1 MLHPRLLVLMRPEGT
16 VQLGWD
22 PDTAT
27 LLCPPRGVDP
37 AGLVDLLRLLDG
49 GRSRGQVTWQ
59 AADLGIAPAHTAQV
73 LAELDA
79 AGLLITDPEPDARST
94 SVRVHG
100 RGPLSDAL
108 STRLRDRGV
117 RVSRSYSQGRRT
129 LVADWK
135 VDLVVLA
142 DDLVVEPRLAQAL
155 VVARLPHLQVRL
167 RDGKGIVGPLVLP
180 GSTSCLRCADLTRCD
195 FDAEWPHLAAQ
206 LLGRVGYADTATVQ
220 ATAAV
225 ALGQLEIV
233 LAGSSHPAQ
242 PAPSVL
248 DATVEVDL
256 ATHTLGVRRWERHE
270 LCDCVDV
277 ATP

>member
-1 MLHPRLLVLMRPEGT
+1 
-16 VQLGWD
+16 
-22 PDTAT
+22 
-27 LLCPPRGVDP
+27 
-37 AGLVDLLRLLDG
+37 
-49 GRSRGQVTWQ
+49 
-59 AADLGIAPAHTAQV
+59 
-73 LAELDA
+73 
-79 AGLLITDPEPDARST
+79 
-94 SVRVHG
+94 
-100 RGPLSDAL
+100 
-108 STRLRDRGV
+108 V
-117 RVSRSYSQGRRT
+117 RVSRSHSQGRRA

-142 DDLVVEPRLAQAL
+142 DDLVVEPRLTQAL
-155 VVARLPHLQVRL
+155 VVARVPHLQVRL

-233 LAGSSHPAQ
+233 LAGSPGA
-242 PAPSVL
+242 APPVL

-256 ATHTLGVRRWERHE
+256 TTHTLGLRRWERHE

>member
-1 MLHPRLLVLMRPEGT
+1 
-16 VQLGWD
+16 
-22 PDTAT
+22 
-27 LLCPPRGVDP
+27 
-37 AGLVDLLRLLDG
+37 
-49 GRSRGQVTWQ
+49 
-59 AADLGIAPAHTAQV
+59 
-73 LAELDA
+73 
-79 AGLLITDPEPDARST
+79 
-94 SVRVHG
+94 VRVHG
-100 RGPLSDAL
+100 RGPLSDTL

-117 RVSRSYSQGRRT
+117 RVSRSHSRSRRT
-129 LVADWK
+129 LVTDWE

-142 DDLVVEPRLAQAL
+142 DDLVVDPRVAQAL
-155 VVARLPHLQVRL
+155 VAARLPHLQVRL

-206 LLGRVGYADTATVQ
+206 LLGRVGHADTATVQ

-233 LAGSSHPAQ
+233 LAGSSTVASP
-242 PAPSVL
+242 VL

-256 ATHTLGVRRWERHE
+256 ITHTLGLRRWERHE
-270 LCDCVDV
+270 LCDCVDL